1 MDVISKLRKGL
12 ILTTVSCSLMACVSN
27 NSSADSRNLTLG
39 LVQKEITTG
48 ISSIKVIEALGS
60 PNIVKKSPETQGE
73 VWVYDKISYSSNESN
88 LGINIG
94 AAGSDVAGLLGAGNK
109 NSQSSSKSLTV
120 IIKFDKNDTVKDVSY
135 FRSSF

>member
-1 MDVISKLRKGL
+1 MRTNTLLKSLLLSIGL
-12 ILTTVSCSLMACVSN
+12 LGLTACTSN
-27 NSSADSRNLTLG
+27 STYENSRNLTVG
-39 LVQKEITTG
+39 LVQKEISKG

-60 PNIVKKSPETQGE
+60 PNIVKKSPQTDGE

-94 AAGSDVAGLLGAGNK
+94 AAGSDVAGLIGGGTK

-120 IIKFDKNDTVKDVSY
+120 IIKFDQNDAVKDVSY

>member
-1 MDVISKLRKGL
+1 MQSKLLIKALVLSAGL
-12 ILTTVSCSLMACVSN
+12 LSLTACVSN
-27 NSSADSRNLTLG
+27 QSNDNSKNLTVG
-39 LVQKEITTG
+39 LVQKEISKG

-60 PNIVKKSPETQGE
+60 PNIVKKSPQTEGE

-94 AAGSDVAGLLGAGNK
+94 AAGGDVAGLIGGGTK
-109 NSQSSSKSLTV
+109 NSESSSKSLTV
-120 IIKFDKNDTVKDVSY
+120 IIKFDQNDAVKDVSY

>member
-1 MDVISKLRKGL
+1 MQSKLLIKALFLSAGL
-12 ILTTVSCSLMACVSN
+12 LSLTACVSN
-27 NSSADSRNLTLG
+27 QSNDNSKNLTVG
-39 LVQKEITTG
+39 LVQKEISKG

-60 PNIVKKSPETQGE
+60 PNIVKKSPQTEGE

-94 AAGSDVAGLLGAGNK
+94 AAGGDVAGLIGGGTK
-109 NSQSSSKSLTV
+109 NSESSSKSLTV
-120 IIKFDKNDTVKDVSY
+120 IIKFDQNDAVKDVSY